1 MSATRFVIGI
11 AVNIVGAI
19 TTNLGTVLMKYHTA
33 VRHGKGHYLA
43 IGLILFCIGSILTFG
58 SFAFAPQSLLS
69 GISAIQFVSNL
80 FFVHYFLKEP
90 FTVFNVCGTVVI
102 IGAIVMLVISSN
114 KSEAINNVDVMFRD
128 FYFSATHGYF
138 LLGLLTVIL
147 VIGFAFWMRTGA
159 PILWFS
165 KSKWPKRI
173 QWELS
178 LPRSQSRVTRFLVP
192 TGYTFCVAA
201 VGAQSVVSGKVLS
214 LIITQA
220 FGGHVTQLYQGRTF
234 LVLFA
239 WLFAAIF
246 WVIHLNRALRIFPGA
261 FLVPLTQVC
270 WTLSTMLSGGIVFK
284 EFVSMQSWQL
294 GVFFSG
300 TGVLFFGVFL
310 LSPRTSEADQNQETS
325 RRRSSVASSQNV
337 RPSRSD
343 SISAMSVANTPVS
356 LNSISLPQYGGLL
369 SPAGEGRHLG
379 GPPLPSPR
387 RLSGLSSGT
396 IGTPDGESGNHR
408 SCSPPPP
415 RVRTMS
421 MLSNS
426 LSEGGPALVP
436 YSNEVPP
443 PPPLDGTRS
452 PGGTHLTRQ
461 RTLTRIMSAMTVDA
475 AAEIRRE
482 EGADLG
488 GFVIEPR
495 ETQHHHHHRN
505 NIDRTE
511 SARSAEQSHRE
522 ESAPA
527 GVEPTDDAE
536 LERRRS
542 FRLRSVSVGTNSGD
556 FDRTFPDPPYLRLS
570 RWWTGRKRVKAE
582 KKRLRRLRQRE
593 IRNGGFGNLASP
605 STETPHSADD
615 QGDESSFGTIDNSV
629 ELNDLETGLRGARR
643 ESRGWRTSTGV
654 SRTAAASSALRVA
667 APPPDTPPESM
678 PSCSSAAVAG
688 DDIGSRRSPDVSI
701 SQL

>member
-1 MSATRFVIGI
+1 
-11 AVNIVGAI
+11 
-19 TTNLGTVLMKYHTA
+19 
-33 VRHGKGHYLA
+33 
-43 IGLILFCIGSILTFG
+43 
-58 SFAFAPQSLLS
+58 
-69 GISAIQFVSNL
+69 
-80 FFVHYFLKEP
+80 
-90 FTVFNVCGTVVI
+90 
-102 IGAIVMLVISSN
+102 
-114 KSEAINNVDVMFRD
+114 MFRD

-138 LLGLLTVIL
+138 LLGLLAVIL
-147 VIGFAFWMRTGA
+147 VIAFAFWMRTGA
-159 PILWFS
+159 PIFWFS
-165 KSKWPKRI
+165 KSKWP
-173 QWELS
+173 EENTG
-178 LPRSQSRVTRFLVP
+178 RVTRFLVP

-201 VGAQSVVSGKVLS
+201 VGAQSVVSGK
-214 LIITQA
+214 
-220 FGGHVTQLYQGRTF
+220 GRTF

-261 FLVPLTQVC
+261 FLVPLTQ
-270 WTLSTMLSGGIVFK
+270 
-284 EFVSMQSWQL
+284 EFVSMQPWQL

-325 RRRSSVASSQNV
+325 RRRSSVASSQSV

-343 SISAMSVANTPVS
+343 SISAMSVADTPVS
-356 LNSISLPQYGGLL
+356 LNSISLPQYGGPL
-369 SPAGEGRHLG
+369 SPAGEGRRH

-408 SCSPPPP
+408 SCCPPPP

-443 PPPLDGTRS
+443 PPPLDGARS
-452 PGGTHLTRQ
+452 PGGTRLTRQ

-495 ETQHHHHHRN
+495 ETQHHHHRN
-505 NIDRTE
+505 SIDRTE

-542 FRLRSVSVGTNSGD
+542 FRLKIGLGRDELG
-556 FDRTFPDPPYLRLS
+556 
-570 RWWTGRKRVKAE
+570 WWTGRKRVKAE

-593 IRNGGFGNLASP
+593 IRNGGFDNLASR